1 MNVRQD
7 IMSIQGIAVPV
18 NKNMNNDI
26 AVFYNIQ
33 IFTEKINIKTLI
45 DKSED
50 LKQLLNYLSM
60 PFCPFMWLLS
70 ATVLLLVRPSGFRGL
85 FNAFTLLK
93 KKKE

>member
-1 MNVRQD
+1 
-7 IMSIQGIAVPV
+7 MSIQGIAVPV

-26 AVFYNIQ
+26 PVFYNIQ

-50 LKQLLNYLSM
+50 LKQLLTYLSM

-85 FNAFTLLK
+85 FNAFTK
-93 KKKE
+93 MKKKE

>member
-26 AVFYNIQ
+26 PVFYNIQ

-45 DKSED
+45 DKSEN
-50 LKQLLNYLSM
+50 LKQLLTYLSM

-85 FNAFTLLK
+85 FNAFT
-93 KKKE
+93 

>member
-1 MNVRQD
+1 
-7 IMSIQGIAVPV
+7 MSIQGIAIPV

-26 AVFYNIQ
+26 FYNIQ
-33 IFTEKINIKTLI
+33 KFTEKINIKTLI

-50 LKQLLNYLSM
+50 LKQLLTYLSM

-70 ATVLLLVRPSGFRGL
+70 ATVLLLVRPSDFRGL

>member
-1 MNVRQD
+1 
-7 IMSIQGIAVPV
+7 MSIQGIAVPV

-26 AVFYNIQ
+26 PVFYNIQ

-50 LKQLLNYLSM
+50 LKQLLTYLSM

>member
-1 MNVRQD
+1 
-7 IMSIQGIAVPV
+7 MSIQGIAVPV

-26 AVFYNIQ
+26 FYNIQ
-33 IFTEKINIKTLI
+33 KFTEKINIKTLI

-50 LKQLLNYLSM
+50 LKQLSTYLSM

-85 FNAFTLLK
+85 FNAFTLMK
-93 KKKE
+93 KKSDLNKLHK

>member
-1 MNVRQD
+1 
-7 IMSIQGIAVPV
+7 MSIQGIAVPV

-26 AVFYNIQ
+26 PVFYNIQ

-50 LKQLLNYLSM
+50 LKQFSTYLSM

-85 FNAFTLLK
+85 FNAFTKMK
-93 KKKE
+93 KKSD